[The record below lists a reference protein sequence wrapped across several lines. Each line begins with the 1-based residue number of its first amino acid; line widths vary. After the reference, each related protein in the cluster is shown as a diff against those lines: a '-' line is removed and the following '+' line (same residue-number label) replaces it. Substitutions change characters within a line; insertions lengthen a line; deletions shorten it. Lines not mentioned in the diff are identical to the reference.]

1 MTDDNSDEFDPVQN
15 RSEIA
20 ILWDAELCNPNGDP
34 LADDRPRR
42 DGVTNRGVVTD
53 VRMKRYIRDQLA
65 DDGHDIFIRAAETDD
80 GTRMRRDELLLDA
93 FEGVASVD
101 EIEEVNNL
109 FNGTDI
115 GDVFLDTVT
124 DVRCFGVTLS
134 FSSDEEDIDGELEEF
149 YNAAT
154 ESLPRRVEGPI
165 QLTHGRSLHPVHIA
179 EHTEKLA
186 PIVQGKTGKEQGTFA
201 DDYRIK
207 YGMYAMHGV
216 VNENAADEARL
227 GQRDVKRLDNTV
239 WRALTS
245 QTLTRS
251 KLGQTPRL
259 YARIEYSDSTY
270 YDGALRNAFDL
281 DESSKDH
288 AELATVDDLA
298 VAVDGLVDAIKAR
311 ADGISCLRMKASP
324 PVEFTYGGESID
336 KSLVGFLNTH
346 LVEADVRI
354 EEIDVSKEA
363 AELKENERTTAD
375 AYDLS

>member
-1 MTDDNSDEFDPVQN
+1 MSDTTTDEFEPVEN

-65 DDGHDIFIRAAETDD
+65 ADGHDIFIRAAETDD
-80 GTRMRRDELLLDA
+80 GTRMRRDELLLDT
-93 FEGVASVD
+93 FEGVASVE
-101 EIEEVNNL
+101 EIEDVNDL
-109 FNGTDI
+109 FDDGKTV

-124 DVRCFGVTLS
+124 DIRCFGVTLS
-134 FSSDEEDIDGELEEF
+134 FSSDADDIDDDVETF
-149 YNAAT
+149 YNTAT
-154 ESLPRRVEGPI
+154 ETLPRRIEGPV
-165 QLTHGRSLHPVHIA
+165 QLTHGRSLHPIHLA

-216 VNENAADEARL
+216 VNENAAETARL
-227 GQRDVKRLDNTV
+227 GQNDVKRLDNTT

-259 YARIEYSDSTY
+259 YTRIEYSDSTY
-270 YDGALRNAFDL
+270 YDGALRNAFEL
-281 DESSKDH
+281 DETRSKDH
-288 AELATVDDLA
+288 PELETVDDLA
-298 VAVDGLVDAIKAR
+298 VSVDGFINTIQSR
-311 ADGISCLRMKASP
+311 QQGI
-324 PVEFTYGGESID
+324 ES
-336 KSLVGFLNTH
+336 
-346 LVEADVRI
+346 VRI
-354 EEIDVSKEA
+354 KTSPVVSFTHDSEVIEQPLPEYLREVTMAPVDEIDISGEA
-363 AELKENERTTAD
+363 SELKDNTRKTAD
-375 AYDLS
+375 DYDLR